1 MKQYRL
7 AVRNALLFTR
17 AALKHRH
24 RMRVVTL
31 LLDTGSTYTILSW
44 EVLVSLQLDPATS
57 LTRRLVMT
65 ASGLLMLPEVE
76 VEEFH
81 TLGQRVER
89 FPILTHT
96 VPLGSQVDGVVGM
109 NFLRQFEMTLH
120 FKQAIIQLE
129 S

>member
-1 MKQYRL
+1 
-7 AVRNALLFTR
+7 
-17 AALKHRH
+17 
-24 RMRVVTL
+24 
-31 LLDTGSTYTILSW
+31 
-44 EVLVSLQLDPATS
+44 
-57 LTRRLVMT
+57 LTRRSVMT

-89 FPILTHT
+89 FPVLTHT

-109 NFLRQFEMTLH
+109 NFLRQFEMALH
-120 FKQAIIQLE
+120 FKQALIQLE